1 MAAPCGLLARS
12 SSGPRVGLQAGPHA
26 LAWAASASGLLGR
39 PSSTEAEPAAHK
51 LHAPVRALESG
62 HEQALAPPPTAAE
75 PARCR
80 SPREA
85 RTAASTLASHRR
97 SRAVALALALGLL
110 ARQLLSLSKSRG
122 KKGRAKN
129 NAEN

>member
-1 MAAPCGLLARS
+1 LPLAPACHYLSADGS
-12 SSGPRVGLQAGPHA
+12 TVWPAGSIQQWTTS
-26 LAWAASASGLLGR
+26 WAASWAARPSGLLGR

-51 LHAPVRALESG
+51 LHAPVRALEPG

-97 SRAVALALALGLL
+97 SRAVAPGLGCSLANF
-110 ARQLLSLSKSRG
+110 SP
-122 KKGRAKN
+122 
-129 NAEN
+129 